1 MPKQLP
7 ANQTAED
14 VRALVLAL
22 QAGHERKDSAA
33 ATRIRA
39 YHPRFEDVPD
49 ATLFATA
56 FAAAD
61 AELAVAR
68 EHGFASWRQ
77 LEIFV
82 SREEGLEDFLR
93 LACVNY
99 FITDR
104 PANYQRARTML
115 EADASLAMCDI
126 WHAACVGDVSAVRR
140 FLDADAMLADQ
151 RGGYFD
157 WQPLLYACY
166 SRLNL
171 AGKSTL
177 AVARLLLER
186 GADPNAHYMWAGQY
200 RFTALTGAFGEG
212 EMGPVNQPPHE
223 ASPALARLLLEAGA
237 DPNDGQA
244 LYNTMFTPESACLRL
259 LLDFGLTSE
268 HRNNWLMEEN
278 GEFVAN
284 TSQTLGYQLE
294 WAARNHHVERANLLI
309 DHGAQVQREVDGRT
323 LYEWA
328 WITGHP
334 DLAQRLA
341 DHGAEVVELSA
352 AKRFAGVCMS
362 GDGPAAQA
370 ALAAQPDLIARTQE
384 TLPNLLV
391 DAAAANRQD
400 AVRTMLDLGFDP
412 NQPSVTA
419 LHQAA
424 FHGQLDVA
432 KLLVARGA
440 DIGAREY
447 RFAATPLQW
456 ALTAGQAEVAAFIAS
471 QDVGIFDA
479 ALAEDA
485 ARINTLLDADAAL
498 LETTI
503 GSERAKRSPK
513 PHDEDWLTPLAFATT
528 RNKPTAVRL
537 LLRRGARRDVADH
550 DGRPLL
556 EIARQAASDEIV
568 ALLEEANQRTR
579 R

>member
-1 MPKQLP
+1 MLKQLP
-7 ANQTAED
+7 AAHTAED
-14 VRALVLAL
+14 AGALVLAL
-22 QAGHERKDSAA
+22 LAGHERKDGASAA
-33 ATRIRA
+33 RIRA
-39 YHPRFEDVPD
+39 HHPRFADMPD

-56 FAAAD
+56 FATAD
-61 AELAVAR
+61 AELAVAC

-77 LEIFV
+77 LLVFV
-82 SREEGLEDFLR
+82 TREEGLEDFLR
-93 LACVNY
+93 LSCVNY

-104 PANYQRARTML
+104 PANYQRASAML
-115 EADASLAMCDI
+115 AGDASLATRDI
-126 WHAACVGDVSAVRR
+126 WHAACVGDASAVRR
-140 FLDADAMLADQ
+140 FLDADPTLVDQ

-186 GADPNAHYMWAGQY
+186 GADPNAHYMWGGQY

-223 ASPALARLLLEAGA
+223 ACPALARLLLEAGA
-237 DPNDGQA
+237 APNDGQA
-244 LYNTMFTPESACLRL
+244 LYNTMFTPDSACLRL

-268 HRNNWLMEEN
+268 HRNNWGLEED
-278 GEFVAN
+278 GELVAN

-309 DHGAQVQREVDGRT
+309 DHGAEVRREVDGRT

-362 GDGPAAQA
+362 GDGPAARA

-384 TLPNLLV
+384 ALPNLLV

-400 AVRTMLDLGFDP
+400 AVYTMLALGFDP

-424 FHGQLDVA
+424 FHGQLAVA
-432 KLLVARGA
+432 KLLVAGGA
-440 DIGAREY
+440 DIGAREN

-471 QDVGIFDA
+471 LDVGIFDA
-479 ALAEDA
+479 ALAENA
-485 ARINTLLDADAAL
+485 ARMNALLDADAAL

-503 GSERAKRSPK
+503 GSERAKRNPD
-513 PHDEDWLTPLAFATT
+513 PHDEDWQTPLAFAAL
-528 RNKPTAVRL
+528 RNKPAAVRL
-537 LLRRGARRDVADH
+537 LLRRGARLDVADR
-550 DGRPLL
+550 DGRRLV
-556 EIARQAASDEIV
+556 EIARQAASEAIV
-568 ALLEEANQRTR
+568 ALLEDANRRTR